1 MVHGPTEQSS
11 ENNNVNRVIGTNRH
25 YTYWEAGTPRNRA
38 KLPSLARIGGVA
50 PDPRFSVRVST
61 IVVVALTF
69 HPVPMRRL
77 KRPLL
82 TSSARDGDTC
92 VALVVC
98 TKRRLSKPALG
109 DILAANLV

>member
-11 ENNNVNRVIGTNRH
+11 EKKNVNRVMGENRR

-82 TSSARDGDTC
+82 TSSPRDGDTC

-98 TKRRLSKPALG
+98 TKRGLSKPALS